1 MFISIKSIFPRI
13 LSRVDSKNKLYSF
26 NVINVFQETL
36 KEYYSDDLL
45 DFVEPQK
52 YQNSNLFLRCKNS
65 GVASEIQL
73 RRTEILNKI
82 NKRLGCLKRERV
94 DNLIFI

>member
-1 MFISIKSIFPRI
+1 MI
-13 LSRVDSKNKLYSF
+13 D
-26 NVINVFQETL
+26 VFREVL
-36 KEYYSDDLL
+36 REYYSDDLL

-73 RRTEILNKI
+73 RKVEILNKI
-82 NKRLGCLKRERV
+82 NKRLNYFKKERIN
-94 DNLIFI
+94 NLVFM